1 MHHTIAKHL
10 ALIVTFRS
18 VSIGCKTNSQHWSEK
33 ESLPPDAAERSLVS
47 DLAGDAGP
55 AQPRVAGGGPKPHC
69 YAARYQCCG
78 AARSRRRPC
87 PQARGRAKPLTPPC
101 YTILLLSTHALE
113 QLVRARWSD

>member
-18 VSIGCKTNSQHWSEK
+18 VSIGCKTNSQHRSEK

-55 AQPRVAGGGPKPHC
+55 AQPRVAGGGPKPHSC
-69 YAARYQCCG
+69 AARHQCCG
-78 AARSRRRPC
+78 AAHGRPC

-101 YTILLLSTHALE
+101 YTIRLLTTHAIE
-113 QLVRARWSD
+113 